1 MRELK
6 ALIMRSAFQFRR
18 LFVNRFELWEIFR
31 KLVLISVLSAISP
44 KSTTY
49 LYTAH
54 VVSFFAV
61 LLFAYTKPYVEPA
74 ADQLQF
80 VTLGVT
86 TLSFF
91 YGIMVKAPDG
101 GVDSAIDSNEQTA
114 KVAHPSRLRL
124 ASTSSRSG
132 GSECRACCSR
142 S

>member
-1 MRELK
+1 MT
-6 ALIMRSAFQFRR
+6 
-18 LFVNRFELWEIFR
+18 RFEFWEMGR

-80 VTLGVT
+80 VTLVVT
-86 TLSFF
+86 TLSIF

-114 KVAHPSRLRL
+114 KVARPAELRL